1 MEADSSR
8 VTSKGQVV
16 IPKKLRKKYDI
27 APSMMIRWIPRE
39 EGLLMVPETGDVIK
53 AARGMLKGS
62 NLLKAY
68 LKEKN
73 WKSKRRIKNLVEE
86 NSYVLDSFALI
97 GYLENEPYVRLLFK
111 DHNPKAG
118 QQKSFA
124 FIRNRSKMIKKPP
137 VVDRTYLIDDN
148 I

>member
-1 MEADSSR
+1 VKADSSR

-53 AARGMLKGS
+53 AARGMLRGS

-68 LKEKN
+68 LKEKKLEKQREN
-73 WKSKRRIKNLVEE
+73 KKLGRR
-86 NSYVLDSFALI
+86 S
-97 GYLENEPYVRLLFK
+97 
-111 DHNPKAG
+111 
-118 QQKSFA
+118 
-124 FIRNRSKMIKKPP
+124 
-137 VVDRTYLIDDN
+137 
-148 I
+148 